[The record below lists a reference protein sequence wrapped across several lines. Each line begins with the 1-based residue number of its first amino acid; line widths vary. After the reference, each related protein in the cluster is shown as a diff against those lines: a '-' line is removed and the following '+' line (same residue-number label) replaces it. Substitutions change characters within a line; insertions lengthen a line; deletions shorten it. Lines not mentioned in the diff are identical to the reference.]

1 MDGLWDP
8 MAYKQYWL
16 VVLTIL
22 KNIKSQWEGLSLFYY
37 GKKNVRNHQPEY
49 VGFMGNISAVHGAQ
63 TKKNAGHL

>member
-37 GKKNVRNHQPEY
+37 GKKMFETTNQNML
-49 VGFMGNISAVHGAQ
+49 GLWGI
-63 TKKNAGHL
+63 